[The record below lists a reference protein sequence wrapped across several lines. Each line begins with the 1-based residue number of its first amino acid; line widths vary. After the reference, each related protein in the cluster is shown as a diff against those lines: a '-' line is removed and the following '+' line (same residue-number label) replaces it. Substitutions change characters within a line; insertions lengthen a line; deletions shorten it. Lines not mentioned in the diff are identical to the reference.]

1 MGLVVNITPPSES
14 EMLAACDEM
23 HARIKAGEIHSILAM
38 VHVQGERLPR
48 MILLGGYRDDMFRA
62 MTALER
68 GRIEVH
74 RKLDFLPAV
83 RELLA
88 ASPVFR

>member
-14 EMLAACDEM
+14 EMQAACDEM
-23 HARIKAGEIHSILAM
+23 RARIRAGEVHSLLVMAHM
-38 VHVQGERLPR
+38 QGESLPR
-48 MILLGGYRDDMFRA
+48 MILLGGYRDDLFRA
-62 MTALER
+62 MAAMER

-88 ASPVFR
+88 MTPARV